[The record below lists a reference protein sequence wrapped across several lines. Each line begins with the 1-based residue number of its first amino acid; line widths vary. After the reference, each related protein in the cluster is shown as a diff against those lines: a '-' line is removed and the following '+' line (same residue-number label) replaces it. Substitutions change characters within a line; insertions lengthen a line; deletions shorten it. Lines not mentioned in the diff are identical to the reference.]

1 MLMEPIEISAENDER
16 TACSGYC
23 ARCGRVHSLPV
34 GPAVA
39 QARLLMRALSRAG
52 RIDFHVDDAG
62 ADPRLSTAPLFG
74 EARGHMF
81 GVLVCRD
88 RQGRTGVLKA
98 FSGQFNGVWR
108 VPGWVPPLVDVE
120 ALASMSHGVE
130 RLIKRLGRDMAAL
143 PESGPERAA
152 LAARRR
158 DLSRALMLDIHAL
171 YRLPNFCRQLA
182 PLPEVVTGEG
192 GIPAGTGDCCAPKLL
207 GYAARHSLIPLG
219 VAEFYFGRENRSG
232 TRRHGGV
239 YASCAHKCGRILGHM
254 LCGLMPHERE
264 GA

>member
-1 MLMEPIEISAENDER
+1 MLMEPIEISAKNDSR
-16 TACSGYC
+16 AACSGYC

-34 GPAVA
+34 GTAVV
-39 QARLLMRALSRAG
+39 QARELLHALTHAG
-52 RIDFHVDDAG
+52 RVDLHADAAA

-88 RQGRTGVLKA
+88 QQGRTGVLKA

-108 VPGWVPPLVDVE
+108 VPGWVPPLVDTQ
-120 ALASMSHGVE
+120 ALASMSSGVE
-130 RLIKRLGRDMAAL
+130 RLIKRLGRDIECL
-143 PESGPERAA
+143 PEGSPERTT

-158 DLSRALMLDIHAL
+158 ELSRALMLDIHAL
-171 YRLPNFCRQLA
+171 YRIPNFRRELT
-182 PLPEVVTGEG
+182 PLPSVVFGEG

-207 GYAARHSLIPLG
+207 GYAARHSLTPLG
-219 VAEFYFGRENRSG
+219 VAEFYLGRENRSG

-239 YASCAHKCGRILGHM
+239 YASCAHKCGRILGYM
-254 LCGLMPHERE
+254 LCGLDQ
-264 GA
+264 A